1 MNFVLDIDQ
10 HSLYLLL
17 IFLVCVG
24 CFLPMGYVYRPRLL
38 RGWFRRRRGT
48 RVMTDHEKFQQ
59 RFADAIT
66 SAIEEGV
73 HKGWMTTKQA
83 RRMYVKCARD
93 LDLKDLWAKSLV
105 SRLLHPFKVQQLKE
119 AIRARLQGIANV
131 VPLPLPVPSAITNV
145 VSMRP
150 KMKKKA

>member
-1 MNFVLDIDQ
+1 
-10 HSLYLLL
+10 
-17 IFLVCVG
+17 
-24 CFLPMGYVYRPRLL
+24 
-38 RGWFRRRRGT
+38 
-48 RVMTDHEKFQQ
+48 MTDHEKFQQ

-83 RRMYVKCARD
+83 RKMYVKCARD

-105 SRLLHPFKVQQLKE
+105 SRLLHPFKVDKLKAE
-119 AIRARLQGIANV
+119 IRARLQGIANV
-131 VPLPLPVPSAITNV
+131 VPLPLPAAPVSTNV
-145 VSMRP
+145 VAIRP